1 MRKSLNLSM
10 LALMASLD
18 ACAPEVTAPE
28 GGAAVGRVVPMA
40 VPDVWCP
47 ASGAV
52 QDTTDAKRPRVTCN
66 VPKQPAGSADSLI
79 VADSTSTDSLGRPL
93 LPRASE

>member
-1 MRKSLNLSM
+1 MRKRLNLSI
-10 LALMASLD
+10 LALMTSLG

-66 VPKQPAGSADSLI
+66 VPKRSGGADSLE
-79 VADSTSTDSLGRPL
+79 VADSTSK
-93 LPRASE
+93 

>member
-1 MRKSLNLSM
+1 MRKRLNLSL
-10 LALMASLD
+10 LALITGLG

-47 ASGAV
+47 ASGTV

-66 VPKQPAGSADSLI
+66 VPKQSAGGADSLI
-79 VADSTSTDSLGRPL
+79 AADSTSSDH
-93 LPRASE
+93 